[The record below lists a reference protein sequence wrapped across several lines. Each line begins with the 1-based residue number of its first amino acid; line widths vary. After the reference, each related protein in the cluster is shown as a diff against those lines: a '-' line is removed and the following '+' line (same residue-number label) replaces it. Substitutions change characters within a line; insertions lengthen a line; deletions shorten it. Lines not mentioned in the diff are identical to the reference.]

1 MATIT
6 IKIDPESKKAR
17 YLLGLINELAKTD
30 KGIEIIGDKSDF
42 IKSVD
47 QSFEELSRAR
57 EGKLKLNPARNI
69 LDEL

>member
-30 KGIEIIGDKSDF
+30 KGIEVIGDKTDF
-42 IKSVD
+42 MKSVD
-47 QSFEELSRAR
+47 KSFEELSRAR
-57 EGKLKLNPARNI
+57 EGKLKLNKARNI